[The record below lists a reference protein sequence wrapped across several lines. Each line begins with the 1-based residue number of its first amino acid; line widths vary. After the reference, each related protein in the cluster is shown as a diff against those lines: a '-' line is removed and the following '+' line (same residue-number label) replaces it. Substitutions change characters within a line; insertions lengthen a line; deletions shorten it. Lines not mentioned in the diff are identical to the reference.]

1 MAENVII
8 SKNDLGIEKHSV
20 LSGTRAKGQRIPR
33 IQSCTLDVEGYLR
46 QACVLEAGDW
56 TLTMRGS
63 GKGGD
68 YY

>member
-1 MAENVII
+1 MTWAL
-8 SKNDLGIEKHSV
+8 KNTVFSLGPEQKV
-20 LSGTRAKGQRIPR
+20 REFLEFRVVPW
-33 IQSCTLDVEGYLR
+33 TLEGYLR

-68 YY
+68 YYSK